1 MNLYS
6 TIDEE
11 GYYTCT
17 FCGKKS
23 KQIYS
28 EELTKETMKNK
39 EIINEYAELLNSI
52 VDYITPRDFHINS
65 NNINEDSSN
74 ILRFKNNNKSI
85 IFLIDGNLCENELK
99 DISVI
104 IDKYLNTVVDKDINI
119 GLIVYDS
126 NVNIYEIGNNGF
138 VSCECYNGKNT
149 PNEDIKQL
157 LANHQRTLKED
168 SGDFLPP
175 NYVACKTMKRIL
187 DTIPGGID
195 IKNRRLYIYYYYCYL
210 PYIIILLLFIIIY
223 LFIELIIVLYL
234 MRNMKLI
241 VVLVLP

>member
-6 TIDEE
+6 AIDED

-39 EIINEYAELLNSI
+39 EIISEYPELLSSI
-52 VDYITPRDFHINS
+52 VDYITPRDFHIN
-65 NNINEDSSN
+65 NNYIIEDNNNN
-74 ILRFKNNNKSI
+74 ILRFNNNNNSI

-99 DISVI
+99 DISIV

-126 NVNIYEIGNNGF
+126 NVNIYEVGNNGF

-195 IKNRRLYIYYYYCYL
+195 IKNRRLYSYYIFL
-210 PYIIILLLFIIIY
+210 
-223 LFIELIIVLYL
+223 IEHIIVLYL
-234 MRNMKLI
+234 TRNMKQI
-241 VVLVLP
+241 VVLVLL